1 MRLTLVA
8 GSIAVGLTA
17 RGRLQQQQQ
26 HRILSVPLFV
36 SVRRYV
42 NALYRVP
49 PQHVVPT
56 HSPSGEEIDTELFV
70 RQVKDLF
77 VALKQTQLVEQ
88 IHEMRACPY
97 YDCLFAADIL
107 FQHYDVVLPMP
118 KYGREHRSSEISETL
133 RYLRACGATGDFNH
147 ILQDVKG
154 GAASGGDFVSTSHG
168 ILMGHGTART
178 NKLCMM
184 ALTGAAAPD
193 EAAAAQQRAL
203 NVVPIEMAP
212 DAPPLA
218 DVLAFAGKRTLIAQ
232 DTVHG
237 RHAVEAASSAIRKV
251 PWQILRVEPGCSF
264 VSHLCGVNAV
274 YDVLVDQ
281 DFPASMERIGECGLN
296 PFPVEWTEPRKLG
309 VTMRSVCLI
318 ARFAR
323 GSMSAGGYAD
333 SDGHRAAS
341 FNYNTR
347 GVARNSRLVHN
358 GHRRHGDSGAPLEAQ
373 LRSGELPEPAYQR
386 PPRYAPPMHR
396 HGGIV
401 TSDSHQKHDE
411 EEEVGRG
418 VERGGTRGRGA

>member
-1 MRLTLVA
+1 MCSSRVAVSAAVRLVA
-8 GSIAVGLTA
+8 
-17 RGRLQQQQQ
+17 RQQQQQ
-26 HRILSVPLFV
+26 APALRRVSAPLFTAT
-36 SVRRYV
+36 RRYV

-49 PQHVVPT
+49 PLHTVPT
-56 HSPSGEEIDTELFV
+56 HSPSGEEVDAELFV

-77 VALKQTQLVEQ
+77 AALRQTQLVEQ
-88 IHEMRACPY
+88 IHEMRTCPY
-97 YDCLFAADIL
+97 YDCLFTADVI
-107 FQHYDVVLPMP
+107 FQHYDMVLPMP
-118 KYGREHRSSEISETL
+118 KYGREHRSSEVSETL

-154 GAASGGDFVSTSHG
+154 GVASGGDFVSTSHG
-168 ILMGHGTART
+168 ILMAYGTART
-178 NKLCMM
+178 NKLSMM
-184 ALTGAAAPD
+184 ALTGGGAPS

-203 NVVPIEMAP
+203 NVVPIEVAA

-218 DVLAFAGKRTLIAQ
+218 DFMAFAGKRTLIVQ

-237 RHAVEAASSAIRKV
+237 RNAAEAAARGIAKI

-264 VSHLCGVNAV
+264 LSHLCGVNAV

-281 DFPASMERIGECGLN
+281 DYPASMERVGEAGLN

-309 VTMRSVCLI
+309 VTMRSVCLV

-323 GSMSAGGYAD
+323 GTMSAGGYAD

-341 FNYNTR
+341 FTYHSRNI
-347 GVARNSRLVHN
+347 AKNSRLFQN

-373 LRSGELPEPAYQR
+373 LRSGELPEPVYQR

-396 HGGIV
+396 TGGLMA
-401 TSDSHQKHDE
+401 SDA
-411 EEEVGRG
+411 GRND
-418 VERGGTRGRGA
+418 